1 MNKKKQK
8 ENPLM
13 KDSKKVKNIKMGK
26 ISNESTEDGNEI
38 KRFIIIVLVITVIA
52 GVVYF
57 VTEKFTKKDEEE
69 YVDPIQAGSI
79 DYDKVI
85 VGTIFNRPY
94 DDYYVLV
101 YNSEDQNAVKY
112 SNLMATYTESMIGN
126 NKKIFFCDLNNA
138 LNKDYYDVNADKK
151 SNPKA
156 KSLEEL
162 DFGDLT
168 LLEIKSGKIV
178 KYSES
183 YEEIKD
189 ILK

>member
-38 KRFIIIVLVITVIA
+38 KRFIIIVLVITLIA

-112 SNLMATYTESMIGN
+112 SSLMATYTESMIGN
-126 NKKIFFCDLNNA
+126 NKKIFFCDLNNS
-138 LNKDYYDVNADKK
+138 LNKDYYDVNDDKK
-151 SNPKA
+151 SNHMK
-156 KSLEEL
+156 K
-162 DFGDLT
+162 
-168 LLEIKSGKIV
+168 
-178 KYSES
+178 
-183 YEEIKD
+183 
-189 ILK
+189 